1 MRKCTLSALRPKYND
16 LEKEINDLE
25 EELNALKEKH
35 EAMDDVIGALEND
48 CDPDESDMEKIGDY
62 TPDWKTDPVP
72 DYERGRIE
80 TLLAYGPLSGPEIA
94 DLEQMLEDDDFDR
107 RRYQEIYNAH
117 LATIHAHDD
126 E

>member
-1 MRKCTLSALRPKYND
+1 MNDKVRKARIDWAQKRVDEIASEISG
-16 LEKEINDLE
+16 LEDEISELE
-25 EELNALKEKH
+25 DEKDSLNT
-35 EAMDDVIGALEND
+35 MIDALED
-48 CDPDESDMEKIGDY
+48 GEEVPVGDDEPAEFNI
-62 TPDWKTDPVP
+62 DPVP